1 MRITILL
8 HDYSYVCACVCK
20 YNRSQSNKMWL
31 TLYAN
36 NKDAEQSEKLHS
48 LSHPFVIDII
58 HIKDFVL

>member
-8 HDYSYVCACVCK
+8 HDYLYVCACVCK
-20 YNRSQSNKMWL
+20 YNRSLTNKMRL
-31 TLYAN
+31 TSYSN
-36 NKDAEQSEKLHS
+36 NKDAEQSEKFHS